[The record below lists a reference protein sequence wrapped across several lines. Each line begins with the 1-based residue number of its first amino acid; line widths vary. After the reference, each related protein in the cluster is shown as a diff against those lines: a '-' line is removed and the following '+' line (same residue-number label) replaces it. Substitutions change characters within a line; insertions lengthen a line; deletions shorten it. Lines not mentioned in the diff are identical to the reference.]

1 MRPLR
6 LNYRSY
12 DSDIVDSPVMILLL
26 AFSFEVR
33 SRPFGDHMDNPSD
46 VWIGGV
52 IFLF

>member
-12 DSDIVDSPVMILLL
+12 NSDIVDSPVMILLL

-33 SRPFGDHMDNPSD
+33 SRPSGDHMDNPKSD
-46 VWIGGV
+46 LDSPVMIP
-52 IFLF
+52 